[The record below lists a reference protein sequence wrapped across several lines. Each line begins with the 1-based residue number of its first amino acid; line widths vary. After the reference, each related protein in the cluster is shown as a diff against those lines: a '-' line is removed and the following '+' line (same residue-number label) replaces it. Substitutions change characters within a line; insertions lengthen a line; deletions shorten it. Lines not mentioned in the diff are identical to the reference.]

1 MWLRKIKRHLSSFFS
16 FFALTFI
23 LLFVFSLQGTL
34 TGKAVI
40 VLDDGVTAEQI
51 AEIATLASSGDETKM
66 LSEVDLSQGGLLI
79 FTRLDDGD
87 TAAIKE
93 SDGNFYI
100 TGNVHDAVAVM
111 QSADYKS
118 LVEEH
123 GVVEIVDGQI
133 VVEEVEEEVQEEVV
147 EEVVE
152 EVKEEVIEKEG
163 EEEPT
168 SPYCKQTENG

>member
-1 MWLRKIKRHLSSFFS
+1 MKRKIFSNVSSFFS
-16 FFALTFI
+16 FLALGFA
-23 LLFVFSLQGTL
+23 LLFVLSLQGTL

-40 VLDDGVTAEQI
+40 VLDEGVTGEQI
-51 AEIATLASSGDETKM
+51 AEIASLASSGDETKM

-123 GVVEIVDGQI
+123 GVVEIVDGEI
-133 VVEEVEEEVQEEVV
+133 VKDEEEVVVAEVVEEVKEEVV

-152 EVKEEVIEKEG
+152 EETVVK
-163 EEEPT
+163 
-168 SPYCKQTENG
+168 